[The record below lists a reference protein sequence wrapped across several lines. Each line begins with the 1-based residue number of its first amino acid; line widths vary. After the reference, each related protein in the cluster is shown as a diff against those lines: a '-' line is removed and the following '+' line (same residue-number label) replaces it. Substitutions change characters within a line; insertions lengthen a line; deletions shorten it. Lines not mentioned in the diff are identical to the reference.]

1 VSPHVKFV
9 GEAKKKKIKKNKKK
23 KEKDLGMRGSRERVI
38 HDEIVAMPE
47 PREFPSVDE
56 MEEHKE
62 SEDSQEGEEDVEE
75 DDSETITTAE
85 QLREVSNE
93 PETF

>member
-1 VSPHVKFV
+1 
-9 GEAKKKKIKKNKKK
+9 
-23 KEKDLGMRGSRERVI
+23 MRGSRERVI

-93 PETF
+93 FHMGRHENFVVRWISDAILG